1 MQEKLAYYV
10 NFYFIKD
17 RLKLNENIMST
28 VTIGF
33 IIETVKYKNIQF
45 TIWDIGGQSKIRHL
59 WKSYFHLANAVVFVL
74 DSSDSKR
81 INESTDEL
89 SQIVQ
94 EEELKDC
101 VFLIF
106 ANKQDEKNVMSES
119 ELKEILKLND
129 IKQKWFLQ
137 PCSAHTGDGLFEGLD
152 WLSKQLN

>member
-1 MQEKLAYYV
+1 
-10 NFYFIKD
+10 
-17 RLKLNENIMST
+17 MST